1 MPYVNGVHKAGM
13 HEASRI
19 AQILLHREA
28 EMAMAAAAGRR
39 VHEAN
44 AHRLPPADAIHRTGD
59 APDERRDRDRDRR
72 EPGDDAHEGPDEPAG
87 GHIDLS
93 A

>member
-39 VHEAN
+39 VHDAN
-44 AHRLPPADAIHRTGD
+44 AHRLPPADAIHRTGA
-59 APDERRDRDRDRR
+59 APDERRDRDRR
-72 EPGDDAHEGPDEPAG
+72 ESGDDANEGLERPPG
-87 GHIDLS
+87 GHVDLS